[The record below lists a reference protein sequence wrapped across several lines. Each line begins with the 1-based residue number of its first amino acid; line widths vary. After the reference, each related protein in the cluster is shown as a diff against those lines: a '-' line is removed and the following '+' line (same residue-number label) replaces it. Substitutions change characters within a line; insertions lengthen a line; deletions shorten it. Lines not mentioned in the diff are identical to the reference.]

1 MFRTAVLLFALLA
14 AAAQAGATTVL
25 FDFETDRDIAVWHN
39 ENSDALGADKK
50 LEASEQFA
58 ASGQFSMQFR
68 TPAWRPEEHD
78 GASTWPAFEGKPPI
92 TDWSKYDR
100 LVMEIVNVTDAPQK
114 LMLFLSDSQKPT
126 RSGLN
131 HRELLAPKTH
141 ARAIIDLAKG
151 LADKGVNPADIAVM
165 HFFTENPPE
174 DLVLHIDRL
183 LLLEPDEAIPAL
195 PTSYLKD
202 IASLQ
207 SEAVEALATSL
218 DEAAGRIAGVAE
230 GSPRVSAWAGDQ
242 VGALRQRLDDL
253 LAMLTRG
260 DEQVLQ
266 ASAELLKVQDAVAHT
281 EAVVA
286 ARMEFEKVREQVET
300 APGSAE
306 GLGAGFAFSM
316 EKVLPRAG
324 VPELRMTREASLSV
338 ARNEKESLQL
348 VVIPFE
354 RDLREVQVRAT
365 ELKTAGGAA
374 LPVAALQAVPVG
386 YVETKAVPPYGSS
399 HVGWWPDPILTFMDA
414 ADIAAGDAQ
423 AFWVSVKAPEDQ
435 GAGVYSG
442 KLEVSAEGG
451 PLMAF
456 DLSVRVYDFA
466 VPKASPLPLAIT
478 FAPHDHPTA
487 ATSDEQTKWRT
498 QPQYPLNT
506 WREHKSEWVDFLA
519 DYYITYDS
527 LYAYSGWAPDFDE
540 LLRLKEEGRLGT
552 FNLGYYSKCPTDAEG
567 EAAWRRATIDV
578 LRPRYERAKELG
590 LLEYAYIY
598 GCDEH
603 PKDEFPFVEKAASI
617 LKAEFPDVLVMTTT
631 YDHSYGRETVI
642 KSMDAWCP
650 LTPRFVPEAAEEVRA
665 EGKQVWWYIC
675 CGPHHPHA
683 NMFVEY
689 PAIEGRLLMGPM
701 TAKLRP
707 DGFLYYQISIWNSE
721 KPIEG
726 GPFTDWDPR
735 SWTSYHGDGSW
746 TCVGPGGTP
755 LATIRLENF
764 RDGLEDYAYHKLLG
778 QMITEARASGT
789 QSRQWLQKAQE
800 ALEVP
805 DELVQSAH
813 AYSRDPAE
821 LYRWRDRMAEVIEE
835 GMGR

>member
-1 MFRTAVLLFALLA
+1 MLRAAVLLFALLA
-14 AAAQAGATTVL
+14 AAAQAGAATVL

-50 LEASEQFA
+50 LEASKQFA

-68 TPAWRPEEHD
+68 TPAWRPEEHG
-78 GASTWPAFEGKPPI
+78 GASAWPAFEGRPPI

-100 LVMEIVNVTDAPQK
+100 MVMEIVNVTDAPQK
-114 LMLFLSDSQKPT
+114 LMLFISDSQKPT

-131 HRELLAPKTH
+131 HRELLGPKTH
-141 ARAIIDLAKG
+141 ARAIIDLARG
-151 LADKGVNPADIAVM
+151 LAERGVNPADIAVM

-195 PTSYLKD
+195 PTSYLQD

-207 SEAVEALATSL
+207 TEAVEALATSL
-218 DEAAGRIAGVAE
+218 DEAAQRIAGVAA
-230 GSPRVSAWAGDQ
+230 GSPRVSAWAGEQ
-242 VGALRQRLDDL
+242 VGALRQKLDGL
-253 LAMLTRG
+253 LTMLARG
-260 DEQVLQ
+260 DEEVLQ
-266 ASAELLKVQDAVAHT
+266 ASAELLTVQDAVART

-286 ARMEFEKVREQVET
+286 ARMGFEQVRKQVET

-306 GLGAGFAFSM
+306 GLGAGFASSM

-324 VPELRMTREASLSV
+324 VPELRMSTEASLSV

-354 RDLREVQVRAT
+354 RDLPKVRVGVT
-365 ELKTAGGAA
+365 ELMAAGGAT
-374 LPVAALQAVPVG
+374 LPAAALQAVPVG

-399 HVGWWPDPILTFMDA
+399 HVGWWPDPILTFMTA

-423 AFWVSVKAPEDQ
+423 AFWVSVKAPENQ
-435 GAGVYSG
+435 EAGVYSG
-442 KLEVSAEGG
+442 KLEVSAEGK

-456 DLSVRVYDFA
+456 DLSVRVYGFA
-466 VPKASPLPLAIT
+466 VPKASPLPMAIT
-478 FAPHDHPTA
+478 FFPHDLPTD
-487 ATSDEQTKWRT
+487 ATRDEQEEWRAR
-498 QPQYPLNT
+498 PDYPTNA
-506 WREHKSEWVDFLA
+506 WRAHKAEWVDFLA

-527 LYAYSGWAPDFDE
+527 LYAYAGWAPDFE
-540 LLRLKEEGRLGT
+540 QLMRLKQQGRLGT
-552 FNLGYYSKCPTDAEG
+552 FNLGYYSKCPADAEG
-567 EAAWRRATIDV
+567 EAAWRKDTIDR
-578 LRPRYERAKELG
+578 LRPLYEQARELG
-590 LLEYAYIY
+590 ILDHAYIY

-603 PKDEFPFVEKAASI
+603 PAEEFPFVEKAASI
-617 LKAEFPDVLVMTTT
+617 LKAEFPDALVMTTT

-707 DGFLYYQISIWNSE
+707 DGFLYYQISIWNSQ
-721 KPIEG
+721 KPIDA

-746 TCVGPGGTP
+746 TCAGPGGTP

-764 RDGLEDYAYHKLLG
+764 RDGLEDYAYHQLLG
-778 QMITEARASGT
+778 QMITEATASGK
-789 QSRQWLQKAQE
+789 QSAEWLRKAQE

-805 DELVQSAH
+805 DELVESAH

-821 LYRWRDRMAEVIEE
+821 LYRWRQTMAEVIEA